1 MNGRPAAHLDD
12 TIPEVLDGERID
24 RVLSTLVPC
33 SRSEAAAAVAA
44 GHVRLAGSP
53 VTKPS
58 VRVSAGDR
66 LEVRIDPVR
75 RDEPVTADETVDFDV
90 LHVDEQIIVVDKPA
104 GLVVHPGPGHQGST
118 LVHGLLARF
127 PDLDPRSGDVV
138 GEPERPGLVHRLDR
152 GTSGL
157 LVVARTPDAHS
168 SLVEQL
174 STHAVERTYTALVR
188 GRPQHAH
195 GVIDAPIGRSRR
207 DPLRMTVAADGR
219 PARTHYRLEHQF
231 DTSVDPTDGRERPTE
246 VALLTCNLETG
257 RTHQIRVHLAS
268 VGHAVVGDALY
279 GGPDRRPHVGRPFLH
294 ARELSFVHPGTG
306 DEVTFSSPLP
316 EDLTAVLDTLR
327 PQVPGDTVQV

>member
-1 MNGRPAAHLDD
+1 MSTTRPAHLDEI
-12 TIPEVLDGERID
+12 IPDLLDGERVD

-33 SRSEAAAAVAA
+33 SRSEAADAIAA
-44 GHVRLAGSP
+44 GN
-53 VTKPS
+53 
-58 VRVSAGDR
+58 VRVDGTVVGKASLRVVGGNR
-66 LEVRIDPVR
+66 LEVQVDPVR
-75 RDEPVTADETVDFDV
+75 HEEPVTADDAVEFGV
-90 LHVDEQIIVVDKPA
+90 LHVDDDIVVIDKPA
-104 GLVVHPGPGHQGST
+104 GLVVHPGPGHKGST

-127 PDLDPRSGDVV
+127 PDLDPATGDLV

-157 LVVARTPDAHS
+157 LVVARTPDAYD

-231 DTSVDPTDGRERPTE
+231 ERSIDPVDHREHPTE

-257 RTHQIRVHLAS
+257 RTHQIRVHLTS
-268 VGHAVVGDALY
+268 VGHPVVGDALY

-294 ARELSFVHPGTG
+294 ARALTFLHPGTG
-306 DEVTFSSPLP
+306 DEVSFTSPIP
-316 EDLTAVLDTLR
+316 DDLTAVLDTLR
-327 PQVPGDTVQV
+327 PPIDGFDPQV